1 MSRNRWYNDRIN
13 EPWHNQIG
21 GGFAVPNQNFQQNQ
35 GQANQGKTGGQT
47 NPGKTAIKPSSGY
60 IRVLLSSNNTGAS
73 PSAAVKK

>member
-35 GQANQGKTGGQT
+35 GQANQGKTGGTGTVMVNSNT
-47 NPGKTAIKPSSGY
+47 NPNNLVEVN
-60 IRVLLSSNNTGAS
+60 RLLLQT
-73 PSAAVKK
+73 